1 MNPCFGFLFFG
12 SKGWIFGLGV
22 AMFLRWDFGAM
33 GFLWLDVCVL
43 CWQWG
48 WWLVLS
54 FEAPAMGVMGHGSHR
69 VSAMAVGLVAC
80 VEL

>member
-1 MNPCFGFLFFG
+1 M
-12 SKGWIFGLGV
+12 GV

-54 FEAPAMGVMGHGSHR
+54 FEAPAMGVMGHGSG
-69 VSAMAVGLVAC
+69 VGGLC
-80 VEL
+80 

>member
-1 MNPCFGFLFFG
+1 M
-12 SKGWIFGLGV
+12 GV

-54 FEAPAMGVMGHGSHR
+54 FEAL
-69 VSAMAVGLVAC
+69 AMAFMGLIQRWRDRVRREEKEGEMFKA
-80 VEL
+80 